1 MSKQRWR
8 RLPDGRY
15 LYRRSVTIDGIEQEV
30 KRTLDTVK
38 DCQRLDAELT
48 RKQDSGGVVRES
60 RVTVAEHAR
69 EWLGSAKNL
78 RPSTRHNYRS
88 ILEAYIIPT
97 LGSVQL
103 RKLTTPRL
111 QAWVDELER
120 TGKTGGGKGNSE
132 RRGSP
137 LSPKTVAN
145 VHGVLHKA
153 LQRAVVWRRI
163 DRNPADDVE
172 LPRRRKTERRSA
184 TLDEL
189 ARIVAACDSDRLGA
203 AWRLAWM
210 LGVRR
215 GELRALTWRDIDLDT
230 GLVSITK
237 SMVRVG
243 TTDHTDETKTAN
255 GMRVNSIDL
264 ETVAL
269 LRRWREAQRLERMLA
284 GDEWRGGDVESC
296 HVLTDADG
304 SPVTPSSIRRRHDA
318 LLRAAGVPRYLMH
331 EARHTVV
338 VQRAK
343 YEPMHTVSRMVGH
356 ASAAYTVDQYWHAQT
371 GHDRS
376 SVDALAA
383 ELRRRRHA

>member
-1 MSKQRWR
+1 MSKKRWR
-8 RLPDGRY
+8 KIGDGRWE
-15 LYRRSVTIDGIEQEV
+15 YRRSITVDGKTTIV
-30 KRTLDTVK
+30 KRRFASAHECETY
-38 DCQRLDAELT
+38 DAELT
-48 RKQDSGGVVRES
+48 RKTASGGVLRES
-60 RVTVAEHAR
+60 SITVGEHVT

-88 ILEAYIIPT
+88 IVQAYVMPT

-103 RKLTTPRL
+103 RKLTTARL
-111 QAWVDELER
+111 QSWVDELER
-120 TGKTGGGKGNSE
+120 NGRTGGGKGNAA
-132 RRGSP
+132 RRGQP

-153 LQRAVVWRRI
+153 LQRAVVWRRL
-163 DRNPADDVE
+163 DRNPADFVE

-184 TLDEL
+184 TIDEL
-189 ARIVAACDSDRLGA
+189 ARIVSACDSDRLGA

-215 GELRALTWRDIDLDT
+215 GELRALTWRDVDLET

-255 GMRVNSIDL
+255 GMRINAIDP

-269 LRRWREAQRLERMLA
+269 LGRWREAQRLERMVA
-284 GDEWRGGDVESC
+284 GDDWRGGDLESC
-296 HVLTDADG
+296 LLLTDTDG
-304 SPVTPSSIRRRHDA
+304 SAVTPSSIRRRHDA
-318 LLRAAGVPRYLMH
+318 LLRKAGVPRYLMH

-338 VQRAK
+338 VQRSK
-343 YEPMHTVSRMVGH
+343 YETMHGVSRMVGH

-371 GHDRS
+371 GHDRPS
-376 SVDALAA
+376 AHALAD
-383 ELRRRRHA
+383 ELRRRRES